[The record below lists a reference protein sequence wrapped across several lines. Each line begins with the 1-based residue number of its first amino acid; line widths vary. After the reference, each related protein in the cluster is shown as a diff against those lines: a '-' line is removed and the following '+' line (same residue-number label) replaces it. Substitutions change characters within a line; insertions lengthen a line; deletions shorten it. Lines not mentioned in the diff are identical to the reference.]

1 MKLKIVYILLA
12 LMPILSS
19 AQETFRG
26 MVMVKENGKIGGL
39 EGATVYWKGTEIGTT
54 TDGKGWFTLDY
65 KSEYE
70 ELVISFL
77 GYRTDT
83 ITIDSN
89 TTELHHLLTE
99 GNELE
104 EVIIKTRRKTTAVSY
119 LATSNLSNISSEELL
134 NAACCNLSES
144 FETNPSIDVN
154 FSDAVTGTKQIQMLG
169 LNSPYILIAQE
180 NIPSVRGASQAYGLT
195 FTPGTWVESIQITKG
210 AGSVVNGY
218 ESIAGQINAELVKPY
233 SDDTLFVNLYGSDNG
248 RLEFNTHFNQKIS
261 DKWSAGLY
269 IHGNDR
275 SKKIDNN
282 KDNFLDVPLAK
293 QINIMNRW
301 QYQDLQKG
309 WISFLSFRYLSDE
322 KLAGEVDFNPS
333 VDKFTSNSW
342 GSEINTNR
350 LDATAKVGYV
360 FPKIPYQSF
369 GFQVAYS
376 SHNQDS
382 YYGLQTYEIKHK
394 SVYSNL
400 LFNSIIG
407 DTRNKFKTGF
417 TFTYDNYN
425 EYVNAIYSSRDENS
439 FGGFFEYSY
448 DDLESFSLIA
458 GIRVDQHNKLGFFIT
473 PRLHVRYAPWEKGVL
488 RASIGRGK
496 RSANIFAE
504 NQQLFASNR
513 VINIVQDGG
522 KIYGLDPETAWNYGM
537 SFLQGFNL
545 FEKKG
550 DIVFDFYRTNFT
562 NKVIVDWEN
571 SQEISFYNLEGDSY
585 ANSFQTEVSY
595 APFDKLEVK
604 FSYKYYDIQTDY
616 KNGKNQNPLVPKHRF
631 FANASYITKHNSER
645 FWRFNAT
652 YNLVGKQR
660 FPSTL
665 NSPLMYQRPQFSN
678 SINLLNIQVTKVFS
692 RNFEMYVGGEN
703 ITNTMQDNPIVS
715 ANDPFGSYFD
725 STLIYAP
732 INGANYYMG
741 LRYKI

>member
-89 TTELHHLLTE
+89 TELHHLLTE

-473 PRLHVRYAPWEKGVL
+473 PRLHMRYAPWEKGVL

-522 KIYGLDPETAWNYGM
+522 EIYGLDPETAWNYGM

-545 FEKKG
+545 FDKKG

-595 APFDKLEVK
+595 APYDKLEVK

>member
-54 TDGKGWFTLDY
+54 TDEKGWFTLDY

-89 TTELHHLLTE
+89 TELHHLLTE

-233 SDDTLFVNLYGSDNG
+233 SDDPLFVNLYGSDNG

-322 KLAGEVDFNPS
+322 KQAGEVDFNPS

-473 PRLHVRYAPWEKGVL
+473 PRLHMRYAPWEKGVL

-703 ITNTMQDNPIVS
+703 ITNTMQDNPIIS

>member
-89 TTELHHLLTE
+89 TELHHLLTE

-473 PRLHVRYAPWEKGVL
+473 PRLHMRYAPWEKGVL

-545 FEKKG
+545 FDKKG

>member
-89 TTELHHLLTE
+89 TELHHLLTE

-473 PRLHVRYAPWEKGVL
+473 PRLHMRYAPWEKGVL

-545 FEKKG
+545 FDKKG

-595 APFDKLEVK
+595 APYDKLEVK

>member
-26 MVMVKENGKIGGL
+26 MVMVKENGRMGGL

-54 TDGKGWFTLDY
+54 TDEKGWFTLDY

-89 TTELHHLLTE
+89 TELHHLLTE

-233 SDDTLFVNLYGSDNG
+233 SDDPLFVNLYGSDNG

-322 KLAGEVDFNPS
+322 KQAGEVDFNPS

-473 PRLHVRYAPWEKGVL
+473 PRLHMRYAPWEKGVL

-715 ANDPFGSYFD
+715 ANDPFSSYFD

>member
-26 MVMVKENGKIGGL
+26 MVMVKENGRMGGL

-89 TTELHHLLTE
+89 TELHHLLTE

-282 KDNFLDVPLAK
+282 KDNFLDFPLAK

-473 PRLHVRYAPWEKGVL
+473 PRLHMRYAPWEKGVL

-545 FEKKG
+545 FDKKG

-595 APFDKLEVK
+595 APYDKLEVK

>member
-54 TDGKGWFTLDY
+54 TDEKGWFTLDY

-89 TTELHHLLTE
+89 TELHHLLTE

-233 SDDTLFVNLYGSDNG
+233 SDDMLFVNLYGSYNG

-322 KLAGEVDFNPS
+322 KQAGEVDFNPS

-473 PRLHVRYAPWEKGVL
+473 PRLHMRYAPWEKGVL

-703 ITNTMQDNPIVS
+703 ITNTMQDNPIIS

>member
-26 MVMVKENGKIGGL
+26 MVMVKENGRMGGL

-89 TTELHHLLTE
+89 TELHHLLTE

-473 PRLHVRYAPWEKGVL
+473 PRLHMRYAPWEKGVL

-545 FEKKG
+545 FDKKG

>member
-1 MKLKIVYILLA
+1 MKLKTIYLLLA
-12 LMPILSS
+12 LMPIISS

-26 MVMVKENGKIGGL
+26 MVMVQGNTQVKGL
-39 EGATVYWKGTEIGTT
+39 EGATVSWQGTSVGVV
-54 TDGKGWFTLDY
+54 TDEKGWFEIEY
-65 KSEYE
+65 KPEYKK
-70 ELVISFL
+70 LVISFL
-77 GYRTDT
+77 GYQTDVVEVK
-83 ITIDSN
+83 SN
-89 TTELHHLLTE
+89 VELHHLLTE
-99 GNELE
+99 GNTLD
-104 EVIIKTRRKTTAVSY
+104 EVQVKARKKTTS
-119 LATSNLSNISSEELL
+119 LSFFSTANISKISSEELL

-180 NIPSVRGASQAYGLT
+180 NIPTVRGASQAYGLT

-218 ESIAGQINAELVKPY
+218 ESIAGQINAELVKPLT
-233 SDDTLFVNLYGSDNG
+233 DDKLFVNFYGSDNG
-248 RLEFNTHFNQKIS
+248 RLEFNTHLNQKIS

-269 IHGNDR
+269 IHGNNR
-275 SKKIDNN
+275 SKKVDNN
-282 KDNFLDVPLAK
+282 NDNFLDVPLAK

-301 QYQDLQKG
+301 QYQDIQKG
-309 WISFLSFRYLSDE
+309 WVSFLSFRYLSDQ
-322 KLAGEVDFNPS
+322 KQAGEVDFNPS
-333 VDKFTSNSW
+333 VDKFTTNSW

-350 LDATAKVGYV
+350 VDATAKVGYV
-360 FPKIPYQSF
+360 FPETPYQSL
-369 GFQVAYS
+369 GFQAAYS
-376 SHNQDS
+376 SHKQDS
-382 YYGLQTYEIKHK
+382 YYGLQTYKIKHE

-407 DTRNKFKTGF
+407 DTRNKFKAGF
-417 TFTYDNYN
+417 TFTYDRYE
-425 EYVNAIYSSRDENS
+425 EYVNAIDYSRGENS

-448 DDLESFSLIA
+448 DDLENFSLTA
-458 GIRVDQHNKLGFFIT
+458 GVRADQHNKLGFFIT
-473 PRLHVRYAPWEKGVL
+473 PRLHARYAPWEKAVL

-522 KIYGLDPETAWNYGM
+522 EIYGLDPETAWNYGV

-562 NKVIVDWEN
+562 NKVIVDWED
-571 SQEISFYNLEGDSY
+571 SQQISFYNLEGKSY

-595 APFDKLEVK
+595 TPFDKLDVK
-604 FSYKYYDIQTDY
+604 FSYKYYDVQSDY
-616 KNGKNQNPLVPKHRF
+616 KSGTNDKPLVPKHRF
-631 FANASYITKHNSER
+631 FANIGYVTKQNSES
-645 FWRFNAT
+645 FWRFNTT

-665 NSPLMYQRPQFSN
+665 NSPLIYQRPEFSK

-692 RNFEMYVGGEN
+692 RKFEMYIGGEN
-703 ITNTMQDNPIVS
+703 ITNTTQENPIVS
-715 ANDPFGSYFD
+715 ADNPFGSYFD
-725 STLIYAP
+725 STMIYAP
-732 INGANYYMG
+732 INGANYYVG

>member
-54 TDGKGWFTLDY
+54 TDEKGWFTLDY

-89 TTELHHLLTE
+89 TELHHLLTE

-233 SDDTLFVNLYGSDNG
+233 SDDMLFVNLYGSYNG

-473 PRLHVRYAPWEKGVL
+473 PRLHMRYAPWEKGVL

-703 ITNTMQDNPIVS
+703 ITNTMQDNPIIS

>member
-1 MKLKIVYILLA
+1 
-12 LMPILSS
+12 
-19 AQETFRG
+19 
-26 MVMVKENGKIGGL
+26 
-39 EGATVYWKGTEIGTT
+39 
-54 TDGKGWFTLDY
+54 
-65 KSEYE
+65 
-70 ELVISFL
+70 
-77 GYRTDT
+77 
-83 ITIDSN
+83 
-89 TTELHHLLTE
+89 LHHLLTE

-473 PRLHVRYAPWEKGVL
+473 PRLHMRYAPWEKGVL

-545 FEKKG
+545 FDKKG

>member
-89 TTELHHLLTE
+89 TELHHLLTE

-269 IHGNDR
+269 VHGNDR

-473 PRLHVRYAPWEKGVL
+473 PRLHMRYAPWEKGVL

>member
-54 TDGKGWFTLDY
+54 TDEKGWFTLDY

-89 TTELHHLLTE
+89 TELHHLLTE

-233 SDDTLFVNLYGSDNG
+233 SDDMLFVNLYGSYNG

-322 KLAGEVDFNPS
+322 KQAGEVDFNPS

-473 PRLHVRYAPWEKGVL
+473 PRLHMRYAPWEKGVL

>member
-26 MVMVKENGKIGGL
+26 MVMVKENGRMGGL

-89 TTELHHLLTE
+89 TELHHLLTE

-473 PRLHVRYAPWEKGVL
+473 PRLHMRYAPWEKGVL

-545 FEKKG
+545 FDKKG

-595 APFDKLEVK
+595 APYDKLEVK

>member
-54 TDGKGWFTLDY
+54 TDEKGWFTLDY

-89 TTELHHLLTE
+89 TELHHLLTE

-233 SDDTLFVNLYGSDNG
+233 SDDMLFVNLYGSYNG

-473 PRLHVRYAPWEKGVL
+473 PRLHMRYAPWEKGVL